1 MAREVVQPAENPLDA
16 VCQLLRASKV
26 AKLFKERQVVVLH
39 ELMTAGSALKA
50 RLLLASLLALHL
62 SPQPPI
68 NSPPAC
74 ALGQRRQVAV
84 SAV

>member
-1 MAREVVQPAENPLDA
+1 MATEVVQPAENPLDA

-26 AKLFKERQVVVLH
+26 SKLFKERQVVVLH

-50 RLLLASLLALHL
+50 RLLSTWQLALHL
-62 SPQPPI
+62 LPRPST

-74 ALGQRRQVAV
+74 TRVRMDNVVKLH
-84 SAV
+84 